1 MHSSDEVAKQWKSR
15 CPNCASESEQSSS
28 RKRKQTQA
36 CQSGRLY
43 ARISAAKVRRELVE
57 RYGYREEELPS
68 SEWIRRRLNQMGY
81 RLKRVQKTKP
91 QKVIPETPAI
101 LAEVTA
107 VKRASGRRGE
117 DVTNLHRCQSDRE
130 DRGLRP
136 GGRSRALTEAYD
148 HDFKPTA
155 TVTPFGIFAPELNGL
170 WLYLVTTKVTADCI
184 VDCIERWWHSV
195 KEQFSHI
202 ERLVIN
208 ADNGPENHSR
218 RTQFMNRLTQFARR
232 EQLTVELAYYPPY
245 HSKYNAVERAFGWL
259 EQHWRGSL
267 LDSVET
273 VEQFA
278 RTLRFKGKAAV
289 VELVTDIYE
298 SGARLSQ
305 KAMEALEEQWGTEK
319 EVGQVVPGDTGFTS
333 LI

>member
-1 MHSSDEVAKQWKSR
+1 MLS
-15 CPNCASESEQSSS
+15 
-28 RKRKQTQA
+28 
-36 CQSGRLY
+36 
-43 ARISAAKVRRELVE
+43 
-57 RYGYREEELPS
+57 
-68 SEWIRRRLNQMGY
+68 
-81 RLKRVQKTKP
+81 
-91 QKVIPETPAI
+91 
-101 LAEVTA
+101 
-107 VKRASGRRGE
+107 
-117 DVTNLHRCQSDRE
+117 
-130 DRGLRP
+130 
-136 GGRSRALTEAYD
+136 EAYD

-155 TVTPFGIFAPELNGL
+155 TVTPFGIFAPELNDL

-184 VDCIERWWHSV
+184 VDCIERWWHLV
-195 KEQFSHI
+195 KERFSHI

-218 RTQFMNRLTQFARR
+218 RTQFMHRLTQFAQR

-289 VELVTDIYE
+289 VQLVTDIYE

-305 KAMEALEEQWGTEK
+305 KAMKALEEQWERKQKLGKWFLEI
-319 EVGQVVPGDTGFTS
+319 PAS
-333 LI
+333 PP